1 MIKTAKK
8 EAEDKMNDAL
18 DQKKVSLKQ
27 AEESDD
33 KVNSLK
39 KEMSGLRQAWG
50 NSNSTK
56 NGEYKA
62 LIKADNLKLQ

>member
-62 LIKADNLKLQ
+62 LIKADNLKL